1 MRVDGDTR
9 FGFFGNNSCEFW
21 LTTGEVEMYDF
32 PHDQRGNSRFRL
44 EVPVEIHCR
53 TGELI
58 QGTTLDL
65 SESGIAAIIPLGTIV
80 GETVELAFELPGG
93 PISVRAVVRNKNAF
107 RYGFQFISEPREQEA
122 INRGC
127 RTLAFH

>member
-1 MRVDGDTR
+1 MH
-9 FGFFGNNSCEFW
+9 
-21 LTTGEVEMYDF
+21 DF
-32 PHDQRGNSRFRL
+32 PNEQRGNSRFRL
-44 EVPVEIHCR
+44 EIPVEIHCR

-58 QGTTLDL
+58 QGRTLDV

-80 GETVELAFELPGG
+80 GEAVELAFELPGG
-93 PISVRAVVRNKNAF
+93 GPIRVRAVVRNKNAF